1 MFLLILMM
9 ESQQQK
15 SFHTLNSIMFLLIR
29 DCGIYC
35 SFVKNFKFHYVSIN
49 SSPLFQSFSPFSGFK
64 FHYVSINSYW
74 DDQEAQKIIKL

>member
-1 MFLLILMM
+1 MFLLI
-9 ESQQQK
+9 QNK
-15 SFHTLNSIMFLLIR
+15 SGTNPRLSL
-29 DCGIYC
+29 
-35 SFVKNFKFHYVSIN
+35 NFKFHYVSIN